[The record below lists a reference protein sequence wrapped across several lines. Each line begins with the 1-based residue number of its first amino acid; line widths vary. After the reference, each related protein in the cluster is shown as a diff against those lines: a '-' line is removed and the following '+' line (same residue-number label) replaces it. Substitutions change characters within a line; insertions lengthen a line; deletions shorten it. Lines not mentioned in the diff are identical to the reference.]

1 MGKTT
6 KPGSAKNQ
14 DASSK
19 DGEASDMAAAAPP
32 VPLTVDVLVSELEKS
47 RRSLS
52 DEFTA
57 LLNASLSP
65 FQSSLESIHSTL
77 ASHTTTISEMETALT
92 DHSGRITELENEVT
106 SLKAKLT
113 AASDLNA
120 TLGSAVDDLVS
131 RSKRQNLRVVGF
143 PEGIE
148 GRNPREFISDFFF
161 KTVKDVLS
169 APPEI
174 DRAHRS
180 LAPKPRQ
187 GDRPRPFI
195 VRFHR
200 LLDKDSV
207 LRWAKE
213 HKELSY
219 HGHTIKI
226 YEDFS
231 AGVARK
237 CAAFNRVKTSLYKKG
252 IQFGM
257 IYPARLRITHN
268 GEHVFD
274 TLEAAER
281 YLQEHIQDL

>member
-1 MGKTT
+1 MGKNT
-6 KPGSAKNQ
+6 KPGCAKNQ
-14 DASSK
+14 EASSK
-19 DGEASDMAAAAPP
+19 DGEASDMAVAP
-32 VPLTVDVLVSELEKS
+32 VSLTVEVLVLEFEKS

-57 LLNASLSP
+57 LLNSSLSP
-65 FQSSLESIHSTL
+65 LQTSLESIHSTL

-92 DHSGRITELENEVT
+92 DHCGRITALETKVT

-120 TLGSAVDDLVS
+120 MLGSAVDDLVS

-148 GRNPREFISDFFF
+148 GRNPREFIMDFFF
-161 KTVKDVLS
+161 KTAKDVLS

-195 VRFHR
+195 VQFHR
-200 LLDKDSV
+200 FLDKDTV

-213 HKELSY
+213 HKEISY
-219 HGHTIKI
+219 QGHTIKI

-231 AGVARK
+231 LGIARK
-237 CAAFNRVKTSLYKKG
+237 RATFNRVKSNLNKKG
-252 IQFGM
+252 ICFGM
-257 IYPARLRITHN
+257 IHPARLRITHN
-268 GEHVFD
+268 SEHVFD
-274 TLEAAER
+274 TPEAAER
-281 YLQEHIQDL
+281 YFQKHIQD